1 MFVYV
6 VLHVFRS
13 VVVFFKQKTAYDM
26 RISDWSSD
34 VCSSDLDVILFGP
47 ANSYDHPPIRRETAD
62 SILFS
67 SGRPVL
73 IVPDGYK
80 AKAIEHVAIGWNAT
94 REATHALRDA
104 TAFASPGAKIDI
116 LVLDAKPSVKGHES
130 EPGADIA
137 RHLARH
143 GRSEE
148 HTPEL
153 Q

>member
-1 MFVYV
+1 MLV
-6 VLHVFRS
+6 
-13 VVVFFKQKTAYDM
+13 
-26 RISDWSSD
+26 
-34 VCSSDLDVILFGP
+34 GP
-47 ANSYDHPPIRRETAD
+47 ANSYDHPPIRRETAE

-94 REATHALRDA
+94 RESTHSLRDA

-116 LVLDAKPSVKGHES
+116 LVLDAKPTVKGHGS

-143 GRSEE
+143 GFVSRVVPVRGGIEAEGDALVPATSHGGPDQLRAGERGVG
-148 HTPEL
+148 
-153 Q
+153 